1 MYRHIS
7 CTSAVDRRRPS
18 PLNELLRSLVFN
30 NAINLNDIKQTH
42 VQCESL
48 LAEHIDFRRGMGQ
61 VFGFNGA
68 NEPAYST
75 LWQQPPYQIR
85 RYDAYVVA
93 EVSMN
98 ERGTVRSTENGAF
111 MSLASYIGV
120 FRAPENKSSKLNGS
134 TGFAVQL

>member
-1 MYRHIS
+1 M
-7 CTSAVDRRRPS
+7 VE
-18 PLNELLRSLVFN
+18 N
-30 NAINLNDIKQTH
+30 
-42 VQCESL
+42 
-48 LAEHIDFRRGMGQ
+48 IDFRAGMGQ

-75 LWQQPPYQIR
+75 LWQESPYQIR

-98 ERGTVRSTENGAF
+98 ERGRVRSTEDSAF

-120 FRAPENKSSKLNGS
+120 FRAPENKSSKSKSLA
-134 TGFAVQL
+134 GFAAQL